1 MKTAYTLL
9 ISCLLA
15 ACVPLQEPLPLV
27 KDTHGFEIL
36 VGQLAHHIEEQWGP
50 NEVVIAG
57 SKDYVK
63 YSNHYQTRAHI
74 NFQKGILT
82 VETLTGEDPQACLR
96 QAMRQILLMGEEACH
111 RHLFDDEETL
121 TSLHPFLYEQVLD
134 HQHRPIA
141 TPAQAECFTNNLLKY
156 RLQQRISHGRTILML
171 RVPLAPNHLNQ
182 RAQKYLRPVQQA
194 ARHYRLDESLI
205 LAIIQ
210 TESSFNPYAISGSQA
225 LGLMQVK
232 QESAGRDVFT
242 HIKRRHGKPSRSY
255 LLNPSKNIDTG
266 AAYLHLLHT
275 RYLGKIRHP
284 LSRRYAA
291 IAAYNGGTSGVLR
304 TFSADQ
310 QTALAMINQLSPD
323 QVYQTL
329 LTRHPSSQARHYLH
343 KVQRAQQH
351 YRRHLPS

>member
-1 MKTAYTLL
+1 MKTASTLL

-74 NFQKGILT
+74 NFQKGLLT
-82 VETLTGEDPQACLR
+82 VETLTGEDPQGHLR
-96 QAMRQILLMGEEACH
+96 RAMVQILLMGEEACH
-111 RHLFDDEETL
+111 RHLFDDQETL

-156 RLQQRISHGRTILML
+156 RLQKRISHGQPILML
-171 RVPLAPNHLNQ
+171 RVPLVPNHLNQ

-232 QESAGRDVFT
+232 PESAGRDVFT
-242 HIKRRHGKPSRSY
+242 HIKRRRGRPSRSY

-304 TFSADQ
+304 TFAADNH
-310 QTALAMINQLSPD
+310 TALAMINQLSPD